1 MQRKYEKENI
11 NSTHT
16 RWILKFIEKINT
28 NQGFIKTMWC
38 GSQECEDK
46 IKEQTGAHARCIPFK
61 QECVGEKC
69 VVCGKP
75 ADTFIIWGR
84 QY

>member
-1 MQRKYEKENI
+1 
-11 NSTHT
+11 
-16 RWILKFIEKINT
+16 
-28 NQGFIKTMWC
+28 MWC

-46 IKEQTGAHARCIPFK
+46 IKEQTGAHARCTPFK
-61 QECVGEKC
+61 QECVGDKC